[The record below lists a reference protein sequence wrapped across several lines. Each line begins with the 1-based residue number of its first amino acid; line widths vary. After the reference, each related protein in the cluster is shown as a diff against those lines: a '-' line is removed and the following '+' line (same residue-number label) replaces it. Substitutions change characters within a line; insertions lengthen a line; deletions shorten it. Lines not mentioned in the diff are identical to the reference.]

1 MTSTTAWETLQKRL
15 DGIKLPTATFTLC
28 EDPDLR
34 ATLLHAK
41 AAHQQ
46 ATDRLT
52 TAGEDTDPEV
62 KALLK
67 KTADTTKQDLEAA
80 QKAFD
85 KASVTLRFT
94 ALPRKDLEALQKQ
107 HPPTEQDESDGQ
119 DFAMETFAPALIA
132 AASVDGMPEE
142 YARHCLDTWSTADA
156 TGLWRAAWSVQHTQ
170 RTDLGKG

>member
-1 MTSTTAWETLQKRL
+1 MTSTTAWETLRKRL
-15 DGIKLPTATFTLC
+15 DGIKLPTATFTIC

-34 ATLLHAK
+34 TNLLRAK

-46 ATDRLT
+46 ATDRLNS
-52 TAGEDTDPEV
+52 AGEDTDPEV
-62 KALLK
+62 KALYQK
-67 KTADTTKQDLEAA
+67 AADTTKADLDGA

-107 HPPTEQDESDGQ
+107 HPPTEQDEADGEE
-119 DFAMETFAPALIA
+119 FAMVSFAPALIS
-132 AASVDGMPEE
+132 AASADGMPAE
-142 YARHCLDTWSTADA
+142 YAQHCLDTWSTADA
-156 TGLWRAAWSVQHTQ
+156 QALWRAAWGIQHQQ